1 MLLFSTILSVIIKLA
16 RTKASVGTECWSHAN
31 GAVAGGCSPGTQC
44 GSWQVA
50 NGGKWDGQSPWYCL
64 YNSKRTRGQSCNYDK
79 KQGKFCVILLHNI
92 LMLKPLS
99 CVHTRPQLVQLNHC
113 HCKLWFRHLWNGIGL
128 SQQHLWNNWQIQL
141 AEMEQNRN

>member
-1 MLLFSTILSVIIKLA
+1 MLLLSTILSVIIQLA
-16 RTKASVGTECWSHAN
+16 RSKASVGTECWSHAN
-31 GAVAGGCSPGTQC
+31 GAVAGGCPPGTQC

-128 SQQHLWNNWQIQL
+128 SQQLLWNSWQIQL
-141 AEMEQNRN
+141 AEMEQNRT

>member
-1 MLLFSTILSVIIKLA
+1 MLFLSIILSVIIKLA
-16 RTKASVGTECWSHAN
+16 RSKASVGTECWSHAN
-31 GAVAGGCSPGTQC
+31 GAVAGGCPPGTQC

-92 LMLKPLS
+92 LI
-99 CVHTRPQLVQLNHC
+99 N
-113 HCKLWFRHLWNGIGL
+113 
-128 SQQHLWNNWQIQL
+128 
-141 AEMEQNRN
+141 A

>member
-1 MLLFSTILSVIIKLA
+1 MLFLSIILSVIIKLA
-16 RTKASVGTECWSHAN
+16 RSKASVGTECWSHAN
-31 GAVAGGCSPGTQC
+31 GAVAGGCPPGTQC

-64 YNSKRTRGQSCNYDK
+64 YSSKRTRGQSCNYDK

-92 LMLKPLS
+92 FINAYALVQK
-99 CVHTRPQLVQLNHC
+99 RPQLVQLNHC

-128 SQQHLWNNWQIQL
+128 SQQHLWNSWQIQL
-141 AEMEQNRN
+141 AEMEQNRT

>member
-1 MLLFSTILSVIIKLA
+1 MVLLSIILSVIIQLA
-16 RTKASVGTECWSHAN
+16 RSKASVGTECWSHAN
-31 GAVAGGCSPGTQC
+31 GAVAGGCPPGTQC